1 MSSSMNHGQHK
12 CEARWMSRTEKQIRL
27 CMRIMH
33 RLIRRWYEEQGIT
46 RANCPYDGI
55 KQYGSLSIG
64 YTDHPVCNLTLKP
77 INYIDWYEDENLQ

>member
-1 MSSSMNHGQHK
+1 MSK
-12 CEARWMSRTEKQIRL
+12 TEKQIRL

-46 RANCPYDGI
+46 RDNCPYGGI

-64 YTDHPVCNLTLKP
+64 YSSRPVCNLTLHP
-77 INYIDWYEDENLQ
+77 GSGDYVDWYENENVQ